1 MLYMEKEIRK
11 TVGLTC
17 SLYGAFWLLPILLV
31 GMGECGESWIGVYA
45 DDASAVYW
53 AETLTILLTAV
64 CVPASLK
71 LFSWVLGRQI
81 SKVSIVRA
89 LHLYTVWSGLR
100 LLLLAMPLVSGLLTY
115 YLMWSGKGILCAMI
129 ALTASLFCLPGEQ
142 RLRHELCIEQGGEEE

>member
-1 MLYMEKEIRK
+1 MEKEIRK
-11 TVGLTC
+11 TVSLTC
-17 SLYGAFWLLPILLV
+17 GLYGAFWLLPILLV
-31 GMGECGESWIGVYA
+31 GMGECGEYWIGVYA

-71 LFSWVLGRQI
+71 LFSWVLDKQM
-81 SKVSIVRA
+81 SKASIARA
-89 LHLYTVWSGLR
+89 LHLYAVWSGLR

-129 ALTASLFCLPGEQ
+129 ALTASLFCLPGER